1 MDGETAL
8 IRRPVNPL
16 ATGCDTNTA
25 LLTLYRP
32 DRRWMHGFLGHPHPV
47 GRGTGHVGTAR
58 CDLAR
63 AAARRPVAAGG
74 IDLTMTNTTTGT
86 CR

>member
-1 MDGETAL
+1 
-8 IRRPVNPL
+8 
-16 ATGCDTNTA
+16 
-25 LLTLYRP
+25 
-32 DRRWMHGFLGHPHPV
+32 MHGFLGHPHPV